1 MKRGRPTA
9 LLETHRALRAVGVS
23 AMLIALVPLGSVTAG
38 SMAAGCSS
46 GTFDRGPS
54 ETLRSYSKA
63 IQDKRIDDA
72 YRYLSD
78 DAKRSISLEAFRRAI
93 EESPADALEVAQALA
108 RPSTDPV
115 VTATV
120 SVPTGEELHMV
131 YEGGRWKIDAAA
143 IDLYS
148 QTTPRQAIV
157 GFIRAFERKRY
168 DVLLKY
174 VPDAEREGLD
184 DDSSPV
190 DGPPVHLPPP
200 ATPAPAGSTAAAG
213 SAAPPASASVA
224 PAPPP
229 TPGPTAK
236 ASPVATDGALT
247 ADKLKDAWE
256 GPQKDQMNRIVQAL
270 KAALPTSTVE
280 ESGDSAQMAYGSG
293 NSIALIRERG
303 AWKIKDF

>member
-1 MKRGRPTA
+1 M
-9 LLETHRALRAVGVS
+9 LRAGFVG
-23 AMLIALVPLGSVTAG
+23 AALIALAPLGSLALFSSSV
-38 SMAAGCSS
+38 GCSS

-54 ETLRSYSKA
+54 ETLRAYSSA

-120 SVPTGEELHMV
+120 TVPTGEELHMV

-148 QTTPRQAIV
+148 QATPRQAIV

-168 DVLLKY
+168 DVLLKF

-184 DDSSPV
+184 DDGGPSTAGI

-200 ATPAPAGSTAAAG
+200 AAPAPVAST
-213 SAAPPASASVA
+213 SAAPSPASSASAA
-224 PAPPP
+224 PSASSAPPALP
-229 TPGPTAK
+229 SPGPRPAG
-236 ASPVATDGALT
+236 DGALT

-256 GPQKDQMNRIVQAL
+256 GAQKEQMNRIVQAL
-270 KAALPTSTVE
+270 KAALPTSTIE
-280 ESGDSAQMAYGSG
+280 ETGDSAQMAYGSG
-293 NSIALIRERG
+293 SSIALIRERG
-303 AWKIKDF
+303 AWKIRDF

>member
-1 MKRGRPTA
+1 MLHAGF
-9 LLETHRALRAVGVS
+9 VG
-23 AMLIALVPLGSVTAG
+23 AALIALVPLGSLALFSSAV
-38 SMAAGCSS
+38 GCSS

-54 ETLRSYSKA
+54 ETLRAYSSA

-120 SVPTGEELHMV
+120 TVPTGEELHMV

-148 QTTPRQAIV
+148 QATPRQAIV

-168 DVLLKY
+168 DVLLKF

-184 DDSSPV
+184 DDGGPFTAGI
-190 DGPPVHLPPP
+190 DGPPVHLPPL
-200 ATPAPAGSTAAAG
+200 ATPAPVAST
-213 SAAPPASASVA
+213 SAAPSPASSASAA
-224 PAPPP
+224 PSAWSAPPAAP
-229 TPGPTAK
+229 LGPRAMP
-236 ASPVATDGALT
+236 AATDGALT

-256 GPQKDQMNRIVQAL
+256 GAQKDQMNRIVQAL

-280 ESGDSAQMAYGSG
+280 ETGDSAQMAYGSG
-293 NSIALIRERG
+293 SSIALIRERG
-303 AWKIKDF
+303 AWKIRDF